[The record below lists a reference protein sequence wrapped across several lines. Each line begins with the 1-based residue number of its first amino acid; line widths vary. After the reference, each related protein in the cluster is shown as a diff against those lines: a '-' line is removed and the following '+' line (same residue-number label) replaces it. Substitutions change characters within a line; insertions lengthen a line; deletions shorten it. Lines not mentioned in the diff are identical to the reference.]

1 MDIVT
6 TEQAGYLN
14 QVSLEVRRQAID
26 RGLLLRPLG
35 NVLYLMPP
43 YCVTDEEIALIYE
56 GIENIL
62 VALRV

>member
-1 MDIVT
+1 M
-6 TEQAGYLN
+6 
-14 QVSLEVRRQAID
+14 SLEVRRQAID